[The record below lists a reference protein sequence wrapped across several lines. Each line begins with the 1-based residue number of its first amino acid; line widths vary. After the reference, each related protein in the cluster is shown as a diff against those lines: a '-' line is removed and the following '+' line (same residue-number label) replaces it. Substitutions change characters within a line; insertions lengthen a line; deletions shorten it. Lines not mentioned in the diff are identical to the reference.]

1 MKANPYDFKHYL
13 QSLYRYN
20 RVRLPVAFGLLFASG
35 LTEGIGL
42 MLLLPLLAAVG
53 LESGTM
59 ASNPVSTFL
68 NSALSTIDIQIGL
81 APLLAIFLLL
91 ILGRSVLIYC
101 RDNYLYKMQLEF
113 VDALGAQLH
122 QAFGQARWSFLQ
134 QQRSSDF
141 SHILTKDVFRL
152 GIGTQLFLQAV
163 VSLSLVSAYLL
174 TSLYLSPSLT
184 LLVILAGAI
193 LLWLLRGYRHR
204 ALKLGKEQ
212 TTSGQAVFASINEFL
227 SGIKLVKSYGA
238 EGHYLRY
245 FKQAAES
252 QRLKQLAFKRNS
264 SSAQQGFQV
273 GSAILLCLFFY
284 IAIQV
289 FEIPVSQLLV
299 LTLIFVRLMPLLSG
313 LQRNYEQLMHMM
325 PAYASVMQLKQEC
338 LAAAESNIDTAETFN
353 LQRHIRLKAASFAYK
368 ESSPVLQDVTLTIPA
383 HQTTAIIGASGAGKS
398 TLADMLAGLML
409 PNSGQLLI
417 DDTPL
422 TPLNLLAWRHQVAY
436 VPQDVFLFHDTLRA
450 NMLWVNPDSDEDK
463 LWDVL
468 TLAAAKTFVSNLPQ
482 GLDTVIGERG
492 IRLSGG
498 ERQRIALARALL
510 RKPDLLIL
518 DEATSA
524 LDNDNEQKIRDS
536 LNRLHGRMTIILI
549 AHRMTTVASADRVL
563 MVKDGTIG
571 ISEQTPIEKHYL
583 APEKAEE

>member
-1 MKANPYDFKHYL
+1 MKTNPYDFKHYL
-13 QSLYRYN
+13 QNLYRYN
-20 RVRLPVAFGLLFASG
+20 RQRLPIAFGLLFAAG
-35 LTEGIGL
+35 LTEGVGL
-42 MLLLPLLAAVG
+42 MLLLPLLASLG
-53 LESGTM
+53 LESGAMTG
-59 ASNPVSTFL
+59 NPAATFT
-68 NSALSTIDIQIGL
+68 NNALSTIGIQIGL
-81 APLLAIFLLL
+81 ISLLVIFLIL
-91 ILGRSVLIYC
+91 IVGRSILIYS

-113 VDALGAQLH
+113 VDTLGAQLH
-122 QAFGQARWSFLQ
+122 QVFGKAHWSFLQ

-141 SHILTKDVFRL
+141 SHILTKDVFRI

-174 TSLYLSPSLT
+174 TSLYLSPYLT

-212 TTSGQAVFASINEFL
+212 TTSGQTVFASINEFL

-252 QRLKQLAFKRNS
+252 QRLKQLAFRRNS
-264 SSAQQGFQV
+264 SFAQQSFQV

-284 IAIQV
+284 VAINV
-289 FEIPVSQLLV
+289 FETPVSQLLV

-313 LQRNYEQLMHMM
+313 LQRNYEQLMHML

-338 LAAAESNIDTAETFN
+338 QAAAEPTMGTSEGFN
-353 LQRHIRLKAASFAYK
+353 LQRHIQLQDASFAYK
-368 ESSPVLQDVTLTIPA
+368 KSSPVLQSVDISIPA
-383 HQTTAIIGASGAGKS
+383 HQTTAIMGASGAGKS
-398 TLADMLAGLML
+398 TLADMLAGLIL
-409 PNSGQLLI
+409 PNTGQLLI
-417 DDTPL
+417 DDTAL
-422 TPLNLLAWRHQVAY
+422 TPQNLLNWRHQVAY

-450 NMLWVNPDSDEDK
+450 NMLWVNPDADDEK
-463 LWDVL
+463 LWEVL
-468 TLAAAKTFVSNLPQ
+468 ELAAAKTFVTKLPQ

-510 RKPDLLIL
+510 RTSDLLIL

-536 LNRLHGRMTIILI
+536 LNRLHGKMTIVLI
-549 AHRMTTVASADRVL
+549 AHRMTTVASADRIL
-563 MVKDGTIG
+563 MVKNGRVE
-571 ISEQTPIEKHYL
+571 ISKPPPIEYNYL
-583 APEKAEE
+583 DRENTEE